1 MEKRGKGICGGMKI
15 VGNFYSVAP
24 GQAKKAETDGSSD
37 TSGDASSG
45 PPTGAGTALEE
56 GIAHQGVVVRSF
68 LVLDF
73 LNDTKYRVEQGK
85 TDEFARKTYRK
96 LPE

>member
-1 MEKRGKGICGGMKI
+1 MGKWEKSICGGMKI
-15 VGNFYSVAP
+15 VGNFYSAAP
-24 GQAKKAETDGSSD
+24 RQAKEAEIDGLSK
-37 TSGDASSG
+37 TSGDASSA

-56 GIAHQGVVVRSF
+56 GIAHQGIVVRSF

-73 LNDTKYRVEQGK
+73 LNNTKYRVEQSK